1 MKILYPELVWGS
13 IASSGTPTSIKCISL
28 INCIPGVTHAAVENW
43 QYMEIIRQAA
53 DPTCSSHLQNSIN
66 IIDTILFT
74 GLFKKQLKGLFGL
87 ADLEHDDDFASTISV
102 RHSLCFWNLSS
113 YSQNYIFF
121 GPCTILLP

>member
-13 IASSGTPTSIKCISL
+13 IASSGMPISIKCTSL
-28 INCIPGVTHAAVENW
+28 INCMPGVTHAAVENW

-66 IIDTILFT
+66 IIDGILLT

-102 RHSLCFWNLSS
+102 RHLLGLWNFSS
-113 YSQNYIFF
+113 H
-121 GPCTILLP
+121 